1 VAKRRR
7 QDTHEDCER
16 AAALACDVLE
26 TVPRVQVGGEEM
38 TGRYAAERARQN
50 PPAKRR
56 MAGRRL
62 LTRFRRDTNCVG
74 KIDWAKFHEWLKEHT
89 AELTVLKILVSLIS
103 ILLIL

>member
-1 VAKRRR
+1 MAKRRR
-7 QDTHEDCER
+7 QDTPEDCER
-16 AAALACDVLE
+16 AAAMACDVLE
-26 TVPRVQVGGEEM
+26 TVQRVQVAGQEM
-38 TGRYAAERARQN
+38 TGRYAAERARRK
-50 PPAKRR
+50 PPAQRR

-89 AELTVLKILVSLIS
+89 AELTLLKIILSAIS